1 MVRAPRLAAGVAV
14 LALALGGPVASALA
28 DPVIAA
34 AGDIACAPDDPF
46 FFSGDGDATH
56 CAERRTANLI
66 GTVSA
71 VLPLG
76 DEQYNSGSLANFNA
90 VYANTWGAFR
100 SLSHPVPGN
109 HEYGTSGAG
118 GYFSYF
124 GAKAGVKGQGWY
136 SYDIGAW
143 DLIAINSECDRIP
156 GACAAGGAE
165 ETFVRNDL
173 AAHPAKCTLAYFHEP
188 AFSSGSAVVKNAA
201 ALQPIWKDLSDAGV
215 DLVLNGHKH
224 FYERFAPLNRN
235 GQPLTVGMREIIIGT
250 GGEDHAGTP
259 AKITGSQVLN
269 AKTFG
274 IEKVTLHAT
283 SYDWQFL
290 GEPGSTFTDSGS
302 TACR

>member
-1 MVRAPRLAAGVAV
+1 MARAPRLAVGAAL

-46 FFSGDGDATH
+46 FFSGNGDATH
-56 CAERRTANLI
+56 CAQKRTANLI
-66 GTVSA
+66 GGVNA

-90 VYANTWGAFR
+90 VYNATWGLFKNASF
-100 SLSHPVPGN
+100 PVPGN
-109 HEYGTSGAG
+109 HEYGTTNAG

-124 GAKAGVKGQGWY
+124 GARAGKAGQGWY
-136 SYDIGAW
+136 SYNVGTW
-143 DLIAINSECDRIP
+143 HLIAVNSECDRIP
-156 GACAAGGAE
+156 GACATGGAE

-173 AAHPAKCTLAYFHEP
+173 AAHPTQCTLAYWHEP
-188 AFSSGSAVVKNAA
+188 AFASGTAVVKNAA
-201 ALQPIWKDLSDAGV
+201 AMQPIWKDLYNAGV
-215 DLVLNGHKH
+215 DLVLSGHKH
-224 FYERFAPLNRN
+224 FYERFAPLNAN

-274 IEKVTLHAT
+274 IAKLTLHPG
-283 SYDWQFL
+283 SYNWQFV